1 MNLNKPKI
9 AEQSPKKIFLFDM
22 TFSLISSDGLLQT
35 QRLERKLTHFFQK
48 EQKNVSVKVYD
59 SSQIDK
65 EAKRADILL
74 LTPLLGYAKDK
85 IESQFPEIPIFV
97 ISKEEY
103 GTLDVEKI
111 VEKLG
116 TLYN

>member
-1 MNLNKPKI
+1 MKLNKSMI

-74 LTPLLGYAKDK
+74 LTSLLGYAKDK
-85 IESQFPEIPIFV
+85 IESQFPEIPVFV

-111 VEKLG
+111 VSKMDD
-116 TLYN
+116 

>member
-48 EQKNVSVKVYD
+48 EQKNVSVKYM
-59 SSQIDK
+59 IL
-65 EAKRADILL
+65 AK
-74 LTPLLGYAKDK
+74 
-85 IESQFPEIPIFV
+85 
-97 ISKEEY
+97 
-103 GTLDVEKI
+103 
-111 VEKLG
+111 
-116 TLYN
+116 